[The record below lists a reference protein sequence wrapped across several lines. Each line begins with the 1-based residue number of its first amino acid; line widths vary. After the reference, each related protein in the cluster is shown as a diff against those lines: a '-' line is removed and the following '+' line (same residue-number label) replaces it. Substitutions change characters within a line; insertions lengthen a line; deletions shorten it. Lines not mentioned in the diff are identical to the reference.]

1 MKNLEQ
7 FLEFLGER
15 DYKLICGQKTEMKS
29 EYKKFMSESYV
40 KSHYKGRTKLFLLHN
55 IVVSEFDPL
64 YNRYLNKL
72 MMQPLY
78 ENYL

>member
-55 IVVSEFDPL
+55 IVI
-64 YNRYLNKL
+64 
-72 MMQPLY
+72 
-78 ENYL
+78 